1 MADYRAQRLAR
12 IRADYERFTA
22 QCNPMTE
29 NNITPP
35 PELVQEWASESL
47 ATQNLCN
54 RAAAW
59 GADQQLEKDA
69 EWLDANALFTDH
81 LTITPSGDALRQVM
95 RPKPPSL
102 KEQAL
107 EALAHILNNSSTQL
121 GADTIRRALEQL
133 PE

>member
-1 MADYRAQRLAR
+1 M
-12 IRADYERFTA
+12 
-22 QCNPMTE
+22 E
-29 NNITPP
+29 NQHPITPL
-35 PELVQEWASESL
+35 PELVQQWVAEIWHEGTPVRVSL
-47 ATQNLCN
+47 SDEHIAARATQ
-54 RAAAW
+54 W

-69 EWLDANALFTDH
+69 EWLDANALFTNH

-107 EALAHILNNSSTQL
+107 IGLSRIESTGEFFSDGMKDLN
-121 GADTIRRALEQL
+121 TIRRALEQL